1 MIDVGSHVSGASLK
15 QSGTDTRRPRFPRLV
30 RAGAVFR
37 GHPRSAWVLSVAA
50 FAAYCLYA
58 TLQWRRYESP
68 SWDLGIFTQVVQQ
81 YARLEPP
88 IVTIKG
94 ADFNILGD
102 HFHPLLVI
110 LAPVYAVFPTAY
122 TLLVLQAL
130 LIAISVF
137 FVAKAAHE
145 HLGQAGGWLIGGA
158 YAFSWGV
165 QRAMVVQFHEVALAA
180 PILAISLWLLLRR
193 AWLPAAIWGGML
205 VFVKEDLGLT
215 VLVLGLIIGW
225 RSGRWLLG
233 GLLTVW
239 GAVMFLLTL
248 QVFLPALN
256 PKDQYDYARY
266 ISIGE
271 LVSNPVRMGVEL
283 VTNDSKM
290 STVLLL
296 LACTGLFLLRSS
308 IGLLVLPTLAW
319 RFLSSN
325 HGHWGPTWHYSLV
338 LMPIAFIAAIDGIAS
353 LRQSGHAF
361 LRAYARHG
369 AAIVATFA
377 IAVSSQLPLF
387 ELRDPQK
394 WATGPRQ
401 DSAARALSAIPEG
414 VAVGTDVSLM
424 AYLVPDRQVYY
435 IGQQG
440 NPTGDYLVIDTVAGG
455 WQGPMDLTHY
465 GEQIHPG
472 TDWELLLH
480 ENGYQVAR
488 RVGG

>member
-1 MIDVGSHVSGASLK
+1 MTYAGGERPDKQEWSTMIDLG
-15 QSGTDTRRPRFPRLV
+15 PRI
-30 RAGAVFR
+30 R
-37 GHPRSAWVLSVAA
+37 GVLERQPNSAWVLSIAA
-50 FAAYCLYA
+50 FLVYWLYSS
-58 TLQWRRYESP
+58 LQWRRFESP

-102 HFHPLLVI
+102 HFHPLLAL
-110 LAPVYAVFPTAY
+110 LAPIYAVFPTAY
-122 TLLVLQAL
+122 TLLVMQAV

-137 FVAKAAHE
+137 FVVKAAHE
-145 HLGQAGGWLIGGA
+145 HLGLAGGWLIGGA
-158 YAFSWGV
+158 YAISWGV
-165 QRAMVVQFHEVALAA
+165 QRAVAVQFHEVALAV
-180 PILAISLWLLLRR
+180 PILAIALWLLLRKS
-193 AWLPAAIWGGML
+193 WLAAAIWGGLL

-215 VLVLGLIIGW
+215 VIVLGLVLGW

-233 GLLTVW
+233 GLLTAW
-239 GAVMFLLTL
+239 GAVMFVLTI

-266 ISIGE
+266 VAVGD
-271 LVSNPVRMGVEL
+271 LVSNPFRTVLEIFS
-283 VTNDSKM
+283 NDQKM
-290 STVLLL
+290 STVVLLA
-296 LACTGLFLLRSS
+296 ACTGLFMLRST

-338 LMPIAFIAAIDGIAS
+338 LMPIAYVAAIDGITA
-353 LRQSGHAF
+353 LRQSGSAF

-369 AAIVATFA
+369 AVIVATFA
-377 IAVSSQLPLF
+377 VAISSQLPLF

-394 WATGPRQ
+394 WILELRQESAT
-401 DSAARALSAIPEG
+401 RALAAVPEG
-414 VAVGTDVSLM
+414 SSVGTDVSLM
-424 AYLVPDRQVYY
+424 AYLTPDRRVYY
-435 IGQQG
+435 IGQRG
-440 NPTGDYLVIDTVAGG
+440 NPTTDYLVIDTIAGG
-455 WQGPMDLTHY
+455 WQGPMNLTDY

-472 TDWELLLH
+472 SRWELLLD

-488 RVGG
+488 RAG